1 MKARP
6 SKKTL
11 RKLYLERGFSLREIA
26 SKYDVHWSTVSRW
39 LDDSKIKIHE
49 VGKRSKLGKLKLSML
64 EKGVRKYGVRGFAR
78 KLRIHEDTLRRYLKK
93 ALEKTNNS

>member
-11 RKLYLERGFSLREIA
+11 RKLYSERGFSLREIA
-26 SKYDVHWSTVSRW
+26 SKYNVHWSTVGRW
-39 LDDSKIKIHE
+39 LDESKIKIHRI
-49 VGKRSKLGKLKLSML
+49 GKRSRLKKFKLPAL
-64 EKGVRKYGVRGFAR
+64 ESGVHKHGVRGFAR
-78 KLRIHEDTLRRYLKK
+78 KLGIHEDTLRRYLKK